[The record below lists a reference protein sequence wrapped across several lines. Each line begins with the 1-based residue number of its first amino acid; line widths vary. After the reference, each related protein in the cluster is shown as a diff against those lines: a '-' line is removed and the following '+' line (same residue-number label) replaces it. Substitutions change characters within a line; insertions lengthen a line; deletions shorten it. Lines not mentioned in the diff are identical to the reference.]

1 MSAELFPTFLKLRG
15 RKVVVVGGGSVAAAK
30 LPALVSAGARVTV
43 VAPGISPALERAAGN
58 SVAQVFRPASP
69 GKPEGV
75 RHASRPVHQPSGVR
89 LVRRRFRASDLDGAW
104 FVVAAAPPS
113 VNRRV
118 AAAARRRRLFVN
130 VVDDPRHATAYAGA
144 VVRKGG
150 VMFVI
155 STGGHAPGL
164 AALLRQA
171 LDAVLPEDLD
181 AWLHEAGRARRGWI
195 DRGIPMA
202 ARRPLL
208 LDVLN
213 GLYREREARSG

>member
-1 MSAELFPTFLKLRG
+1 MTPELFPTFLKLRG

-43 VAPGISPALERAAGN
+43 VAPSISDPIRQAR
-58 SVAQVFRPASP
+58 
-69 GKPEGV
+69 
-75 RHASRPVHQPSGVR
+75 GVR
-89 LVRRRFRASDLDGAW
+89 LLERRFRASDLDGAW
-104 FVVAAAPPS
+104 FVVAAAPPG

-150 VMFVI
+150 VTLVI

-195 DRGIPMA
+195 ERRIPMA
-202 ARRPLL
+202 ERRPLL

-213 GLYREREARSG
+213 GLYRERQARSG